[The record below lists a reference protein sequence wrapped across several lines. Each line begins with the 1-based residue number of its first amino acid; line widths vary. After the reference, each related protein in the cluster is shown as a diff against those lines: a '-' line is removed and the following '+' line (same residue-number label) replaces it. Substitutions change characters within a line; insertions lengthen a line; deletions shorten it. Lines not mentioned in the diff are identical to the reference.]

1 MTNRE
6 PLLKP
11 VPIAELRPTQMTVG
25 YREVAEKRRR
35 WREYDGE
42 KKKAF
47 LGAHM
52 IPTLLGPKKHH
63 YIIDHHH
70 LSRAL
75 HEEGVESVLVTVVA
89 DLHYL
94 DKDAFWTVCDHK
106 SWVHPYDAEGV
117 RQDFKEIPKSVD
129 DLADDPYPQPRRRAA
144 PGRWLRQG
152 HDPVQRVPVG
162 RLPAAQRQGEA
173 HRGAISPPPW
183 RRRCRSPS
191 PRMPTTS
198 PAGAG
203 DPPSALRAA
212 ARPRVRIARS
222 DGSRDRPEGRSDR
235 QARCPR
241 GWRLPARKSP
251 RR

>member
-1 MTNRE
+1 MANRE

-35 WREYDGE
+35 WRDYDGE
-42 KKKAF
+42 KKKEF

-63 YIIDHHH
+63 YIIDNHH

-75 HEEGVESVLVTVVA
+75 HEEGVENVLVTVVA

-117 RQDFKEIPKSVD
+117 RQHFTDIPKSIDALV
-129 DLADDPYPQPRRRAA
+129 DDPYRSLAGELRRAGGFA
-144 PGRWLRQG
+144 K
-152 HDPVQRVPVG
+152 D
-162 RLPAAQRQGEA
+162 
-173 HRGAISPPPW
+173 
-183 RRRCRSPS
+183 
-191 PRMPTTS
+191 
-198 PAGAG
+198 
-203 DPPSALRAA
+203 
-212 ARPRVRIARS
+212 
-222 DGSRDRPEGRSDR
+222 
-235 QARCPR
+235 
-241 GWRLPARKSP
+241 
-251 RR
+251 